1 MTQVVVIS
9 GTVGS
14 GKTTIATRLHDTL
27 AQRGYASAV
36 IDVDFLSEAEPRKP
50 HDPYNSDLGIRNLAS
65 LWPNYKEFGVEY
77 MVLARVVEYEDERAK
92 YDAAF
97 GVPVKIVRLEVPSAV
112 RIARLHERE
121 SEPQWLEWHLNRTD
135 ELAGIMRE
143 RKLEDFVVVN
153 DERSPDDTVAEIISL
168 LGW

>member
-1 MTQVVVIS
+1 MTHVVVIS

-27 AQRGYASAV
+27 VQRGYASAV

-50 HDPYNSDLGIRNLAS
+50 EDPYNSDLGIRNLAS
-65 LWPNYKEFGVEY
+65 VWPNYREFGVEY
-77 MVLARVVEYEDERAK
+77 MVLARVVEEADERAK

-112 RIARLHERE
+112 RIARLHKRE

-135 ELAGIMRE
+135 ELAAIMRE
-143 RKLEDFVVVN
+143 RELEDFVVVN

-168 LGW
+168 LDW

>member
-1 MTQVVVIS
+1 VTHVVVIS

-27 AQRGYASAV
+27 AQRGYAVAV
-36 IDVDFLSEAEPRKP
+36 IDVDFLCEAEPRKP
-50 HDPYNSDLGIRNLAS
+50 GDPYNSVLGIRNLAS
-65 LWPNYKEFGVEY
+65 IWPNYREFGVEY
-77 MVLARVVEYEDERAK
+77 MVLARVVEEADERAK

-97 GVPVKIVRLEVPSAV
+97 GVPVQIVRLEVSSAV
-112 RIARLHERE
+112 RMERLTERE

-143 RKLEDFVVVN
+143 RELEDFVVAN
-153 DERSPDDTVAEIISL
+153 DERTPDDTVAEIITL